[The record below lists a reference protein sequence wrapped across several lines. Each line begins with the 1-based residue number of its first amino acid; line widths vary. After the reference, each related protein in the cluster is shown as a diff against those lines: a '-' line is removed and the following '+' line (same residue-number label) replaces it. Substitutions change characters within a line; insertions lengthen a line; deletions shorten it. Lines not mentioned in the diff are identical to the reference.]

1 MHVAR
6 SSIVETL
13 TAVCDA
19 VLMDSNNLSQAEIK
33 DIEIIARR
41 LLNGTVRARNSLVP
55 INQLPPEILGR
66 IFHFLR
72 PFFGDISSL
81 YEPDESPNSA
91 LEKVAVVCHHWRI
104 VAIGSPELWT
114 IVDLHDDDAYVVK
127 LLQRSGCLPLTL
139 LCHSYKN
146 IYEMNSFQEILER
159 HMHRVGSLS
168 LNTNDLHYFVEP
180 APSLIRAVLMGWYYD
195 DADEGTSS
203 LFGGEAPL
211 LRELTLKAYDLPWR
225 ACHFPSIT
233 HLRISQGNS
242 QNPGFD
248 DDFFTML
255 EVCHRL
261 QLLVI
266 IFEGHYEPNSDTGL
280 TTDNRVISLP
290 DLRTFYLSSIFISCR
305 WSRRVFSRVRV
316 PGNCDLRLW
325 GMGRHA
331 SPLPEDPRQPV
342 DTLLHH
348 LRSVSI
354 VRIEFVPMHRT
365 VHIACDG
372 ETLSLTSIIPSGEAS
387 LGFAEMGGVFEACRN
402 LVVVNPAPSPYVW
415 RDLLGALPS
424 LQRLTIVEPGG
435 SKGLSAVCGVLRQ
448 GTAPLC
454 SGAPAPVLCSDLHSL
469 KWHSLHPLPSD
480 FWLAVDRFARNG
492 AVLRNALVVG
502 EDAGTITS
510 VQRVSWDESGLA
522 DIQYSPITDGQPS
535 GRAIREAHTEAVVV
549 PFKL

>member
-19 VLMDSNNLSQAEIK
+19 VLMDSNNFSQVEIR
-33 DIEIIARR
+33 DIEDIARR
-41 LLNGTVRARNSLVP
+41 LLNGTVRVRNSLVP

-66 IFHFLR
+66 IFHFLQ
-72 PFFGDISSL
+72 
-81 YEPDESPNSA
+81 N
-91 LEKVAVVCHHWRI
+91 VAVVCHHWRI

-114 IVDLHDDDAYVVK
+114 IVNLHDDDAYV
-127 LLQRSGCLPLTL
+127 
-139 LCHSYKN
+139 
-146 IYEMNSFQEILER
+146 EILER
-159 HMHRVGSLS
+159 HMHRVRSLS

-180 APSLIRAVLMGWYYD
+180 APSLIRAVLTGWYH
-195 DADEGTSS
+195 DEVDEEESS

-211 LRELTLKAYDLPWR
+211 LRELTLKAYLPWR

-266 IFEGHYEPNSDTGL
+266 IFEGHYELDSDTGL
-280 TTDNRVISLP
+280 TPDNRVISLP
-290 DLRTFYLSSIFISCR
+290 DLRTFHLSSIFISCR
-305 WSRRVFSRVRV
+305 WSRRVLSRFRV

-331 SPLPEDPRQPV
+331 SPLPEVPRQPV
-342 DTLLHH
+342 DALLHH

-372 ETLSLTSIIPSGEAS
+372 ETLSLTSIISSGEAS
-387 LGFAEMGGVFEACRN
+387 LGFAEMGGVFDACSN

-424 LQRLTIVEPGG
+424 LQQRLTIVEPGG

-469 KWHSLHPLPSD
+469 KWHSLHPLPED
-480 FWLAVDRFARNG
+480 FWLAVVRFARNG
-492 AVLRNALVVG
+492 AALRNALVVG

-510 VQRVSWDESGLA
+510 VQRVSWDESGLV
-522 DIQYSPITDGQPS
+522 DIQCSPITDGQPS

>member
-19 VLMDSNNLSQAEIK
+19 VLMDSNNFSQAEIR
-33 DIEIIARR
+33 DIEDIARR
-41 LLNGTVRARNSLVP
+41 LLNGTVRVRNSLVP
-55 INQLPPEILGR
+55 SNQLPPEILGR

-114 IVDLHDDDAYVVK
+114 IVNLHDDDAYV
-127 LLQRSGCLPLTL
+127 
-139 LCHSYKN
+139 N
-146 IYEMNSFQEILER
+146 IYETNSFQEILER
-159 HMHRVGSLS
+159 HMHRVRNLS

-180 APSLIRAVLMGWYYD
+180 APSLIRAVLTGWYHD
-195 DADEGTSS
+195 EVDEGESS
-203 LFGGEAPL
+203 PFGGEAPL
-211 LRELTLKAYDLPWR
+211 LRELTLKAYLPWR

-266 IFEGHYEPNSDTGL
+266 IFEGHYELNSDTGL
-280 TTDNRVISLP
+280 TPDNRVISLP

-305 WSRRVFSRVRV
+305 WSRRVLSRVRV

-325 GMGRHA
+325 GRGRHT
-331 SPLPEDPRQPV
+331 SPLLEAPWQPV
-342 DTLLHH
+342 DALLHH
-348 LRSVSI
+348 LRS
-354 VRIEFVPMHRT
+354 FVPIHRT

-372 ETLSLTSIIPSGEAS
+372 ETMSLTSIIPSGEAS

-435 SKGLSAVCGVLRQ
+435 SKGLSA

-454 SGAPAPVLCSDLHSL
+454 SGAPAPVLCSDLHSI
-469 KWHSLHPLPSD
+469 KWHSLHPLPDD
-480 FWLAVDRFARNG
+480 FWLAVDHFARNG
-492 AVLRNALVVG
+492 AALRNALVVG

-510 VQRVSWDESGLA
+510 VQRVSWDESGLV